1 MAAAFLDRTSTVPD
15 MNLWQL
21 TGLQLV
27 RFSVSYEV
35 GFCQFSSKAGSFGGR
50 AGRQPLSC
58 AAMFHLHCTKK
69 LLDRIKPEIAEP
81 GQSDTA
87 LGNWYATA
95 IFRKPQVALLVSER
109 TLLPVLM
116 PPAPAAALGRRF
128 SAHLAL
134 VLKEHGVPSE
144 FIAQEVWRMDTVQ
157 CAKTANR
164 SVVGILNEFV
174 KQAEFWLAAYAYEKG
189 DDDDL
194 LAISAKLAETP
205 CSPLSKGPVSPDKA
219 LHELVKAGAQT

>member
-1 MAAAFLDRTSTVPD
+1 MRSVLANSAARPAASVDALDANPYPAPRCSTSTAPR
-15 MNLWQL
+15 NC
-21 TGLQLV
+21 
-27 RFSVSYEV
+27 SI
-35 GFCQFSSKAGSFGGR
+35 GSN
-50 AGRQPLSC
+50 
-58 AAMFHLHCTKK
+58 
-69 LLDRIKPEIAEP
+69 PEIAEP

-116 PPAPAAALGRRF
+116 PLAPAAALGRRF

-157 CAKTANR
+157 YAKTANR
-164 SVVGILNEFV
+164 NVVGILNEFV

-205 CSPLSKGPVSPDKA
+205 CSPLYKGPVSPDKA

>member
-1 MAAAFLDRTSTVPD
+1 LEDASSEWLIVSLAIQRSIV
-15 MNLWQL
+15 
-21 TGLQLV
+21 GRRILV
-27 RFSVSYEV
+27 GICHSSGEASSVS
-35 GFCQFSSKAGSFGGR
+35 GR
-50 AGRQPLSC
+50 AEHRTLSWT
-58 AAMFHLHCTKK
+58 AMFHVHCTKK

-87 LGNWYATA
+87 LGNWYATVL
-95 IFRKPQVALLVSER
+95 FWKPQVALLVSER

-116 PPAPAAALGRRF
+116 PLSPAASLVRRF
-128 SAHLAL
+128 PAQLAL

-157 CAKTANR
+157 YAKTANR

-205 CSPLSKGPVSPDKA
+205 CSPLYKGPISPDKA